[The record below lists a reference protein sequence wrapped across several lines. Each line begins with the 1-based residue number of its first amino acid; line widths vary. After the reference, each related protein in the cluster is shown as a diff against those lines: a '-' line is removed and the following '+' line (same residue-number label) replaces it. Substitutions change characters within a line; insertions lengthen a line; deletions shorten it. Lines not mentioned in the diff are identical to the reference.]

1 MKHPDA
7 NEIRQLT
14 QKLKD
19 QGDISLKEADRIYSL
34 FSENSIKTKLNCY
47 SRKYDRELLL
57 SLEEWYNAAAEEI
70 KKGRRGNFIFTITFK
85 IQTFYIN
92 LSNVFYPVHEAL
104 KEQGKLEDLCATMMM
119 DRKTY
124 MSFPLKFLFH
134 AEDLRNYYEI
144 RSDRAGMY
152 YYPAKTETGTYTIA
166 QFMKQFSPI
175 ENDKVGGITS
185 VLLTTFKITAGAI
198 EVPQEKFFLARLTI
212 KPYTLATFMRNEN
225 ISCIVAVDA
234 YDHKAAFFVEKNKIP
249 LVKEA
254 MKVPLEELVD
264 NATAYG
270 IINKEGAKNLLNEN
284 YFIHTNFP
292 VRDFVEASAEYVG
305 HVVRRNKEWKA
316 VRKTIEEDE
325 WMMEIR

>member
-1 MKHPDA
+1 MKNDVK
-7 NEIRQLT
+7 RMSQLI
-14 QKLKD
+14 QKLEKE
-19 QGDISLKEADRIYSL
+19 GDIFLEEADWIYSL
-34 FSENSIKTKLNCY
+34 VSKKPDVFNFDSPAYNK
-47 SRKYDRELLL
+47 EL
-57 SLEEWYNAAAEEI
+57 YAAAELWYKAISKKI
-70 KKGRRGNFIFTITFK
+70 KAGQHGNFIFTIIRNKDKDQK
-85 IQTFYIN
+85 IN
-92 LSNVFYPVHEAL
+92 
-104 KEQGKLEDLCATMMM
+104 KLTLPAWKAIKKYGNPEDLYNVIVIDEKIYSALPFKHLFTEVKG
-119 DRKTY
+119 DENLK
-124 MSFPLKFLFH
+124 SFYKLDTP
-134 AEDLRNYYEI
+134 
-144 RSDRAGMY
+144 RAGMY
-152 YYPAKTETGTYTIA
+152 YYPVKTKTGTYTIA

-185 VLLTTFKITAGAI
+185 VLLTTFKIAAGAI

-234 YDHKAAFFVEKNKIP
+234 YDHKVAFFVEKDKMP

-292 VRDFVEASAEYVG
+292 VRDFVEASAKYVG